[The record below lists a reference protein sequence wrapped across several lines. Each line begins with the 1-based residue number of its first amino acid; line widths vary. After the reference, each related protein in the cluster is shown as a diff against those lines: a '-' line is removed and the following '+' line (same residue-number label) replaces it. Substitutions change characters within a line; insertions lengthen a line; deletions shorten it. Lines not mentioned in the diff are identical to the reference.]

1 MIFASDVEE
10 EIFCAAAS
18 ARGVAVEVAEAVALG
33 AAEGF
38 VADAVPAADVGA
50 GAGPC
55 GARALGATFV
65 IAVGGFGV
73 GPESLQPT
81 IQIPAHKRQAT
92 GVPTRNANAFDF
104 IAQA

>member
-1 MIFASDVEE
+1 MIFASDVDD

-18 ARGVAVEVAEAVALG
+18 ARGVAVG

-38 VADAVPAADVGA
+38 VADGVPAADVA
-50 GAGPC
+50 ADAGPC

-73 GPESLQPT
+73 GADSLQPT
-81 IQIPAHKRQAT
+81 IQIPAHKRQAAEVST
-92 GVPTRNANAFDF
+92 FNANAFDF

>member
-1 MIFASDVEE
+1 MIFASDVED

-18 ARGVAVEVAEAVALG
+18 ARGVAVG

-38 VADAVPAADVGA
+38 VADAVPAADVA
-50 GAGPC
+50 ADAGPC
-55 GARALGATFV
+55 GARALGATCV

-73 GPESLQPT
+73 GADSLQPT
-81 IQIPAHKRQAT
+81 IQTPAHKRQAAEVST
-92 GVPTRNANAFDF
+92 LNANAFDF

>member
-1 MIFASDVEE
+1 MIFASDVED

-18 ARGVAVEVAEAVALG
+18 ARGVAVGVAEGL
-33 AAEGF
+33 
-38 VADAVPAADVGA
+38 VADAVPAADIA
-50 GAGPC
+50 AEAGPC

-73 GPESLQPT
+73 GAESLQPT
-81 IQIPAHKRQAT
+81 IQTPAHRRQAAE
-92 GVPTRNANAFDF
+92 VSTRNANAFDF